1 MHVARQRVKLID
13 FHFSRSDD
21 NRRFTA
27 SALFVR
33 DGVSLSV
40 TGQGNGRLSAVVDAL
55 RRIGVKVHVES
66 YSEHALGEGSR
77 SRAAAYVGISGADG
91 GVVWGR
97 RRAPRHHHRFDS
109 RPDQRREPPDGAAV
123 KHIRVHWTHGPSR

>member
-91 GVVWGR
+91 GVVWGVGE
-97 RRAPRHHHRFDS
+97 HHDIITASIRGLIS
-109 RPDQRREPPDGAAV
+109 AV
-123 KHIRVHWTHGPSR
+123 NRLMAQP